1 MNKPQVSVIIITYN
15 QENYIKETLDGVLN
29 QLVNFEYEI
38 VIGDDCSKDRTREIL
53 NKYAADNDNIKLLLH
68 PQN

>member
-53 NKYAADNDNIKLLLH
+53 NKYVADNDNIKLLLH